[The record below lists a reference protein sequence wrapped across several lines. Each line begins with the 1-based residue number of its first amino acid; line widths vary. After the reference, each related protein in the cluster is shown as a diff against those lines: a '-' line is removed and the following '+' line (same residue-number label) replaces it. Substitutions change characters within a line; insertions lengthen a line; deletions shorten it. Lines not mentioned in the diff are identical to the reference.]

1 LAARPWPHGLK
12 AVPYKTAHLLSSKPF
27 MHHDPHRPLRDDV
40 RLLGGLLGETLR
52 RQEGEPLY
60 DRVERVRA
68 FAKRTRRSGID
79 ETRAERFATL
89 ASELRAIPVAS
100 AVPIARAFSHFLNL
114 ANVAEQHHRVRR
126 RRDYLRDPHAR
137 PQPGS
142 IEETLP
148 RLRAAGLAPD
158 ALHDAVCALKIGL
171 VITAHP
177 TEIMRRTLQHK
188 YNVIAAALAALD
200 RPDLTRVERDALIDT
215 LRREIAAAWETEEVR
230 RERPSPLDEVRS
242 ALAVFEETLW
252 DAIPQFLRALD
263 RTLALETGRGL
274 PLDAAPVRFGSW
286 IGGDRDGNPSVTPD
300 VTRRA
305 CLMARWT
312 ALTLYAKEI
321 EALRFDLSMTDATP
335 ELRALGGGAHEPY
348 RAVLRDVQHRLEHTR
363 HRVERS
369 LASEEP
375 TRPATDVPTAREE
388 FDTVE
393 QFAAPLRLCYES
405 LQRTGNGIIADGR
418 LADVIR
424 RIATFGLTLV
434 RLDVRQEADRHAEAL
449 DHLTRGMGA
458 GSYAEWTEDR
468 RVEFLVGALSADA
481 PIPAVSGPASEPV
494 ADVLA
499 TFRQIAAIHP
509 ESLGAYVI
517 TMAGQPS
524 DVLGVE
530 LLQRYAGVDPPL
542 RVVPLF
548 ETARDLRAAGG
559 VIQALLSNPWYR
571 DRVARSEGRQEV
583 MVGYSDSAKDVGR
596 LAAAWELYKA
606 QEAIVA
612 ASRQMAVPVTLFHGR
627 GGSVGRG
634 GGPTYVAIQ
643 SQPPGSVDGTLRV
656 TEQGE
661 MIHAKFGLP
670 GIALRTLEVY
680 TSATLEATLAEGA
693 PTEPA
698 WRDTM
703 ERLAA
708 AARAAYRRTVHDD
721 PQFREYFHFATPETE
736 LDALHIG
743 SRPARRK
750 TAGGLQALRAI
761 PWQFA
766 WTQTRL
772 LLPSW
777 LGVEDILGEGVT
789 PEDREICREM
799 YRAWPFFRSTLGLIE
814 MALAKADA
822 DIAAHY
828 DRFLV
833 PSDLRHLGDALRGRL
848 AGACDTVLAISGHAQ
863 LLEDNPVLRRS
874 IDVRN
879 PYVDPINLLQVELLR
894 RLRSAEKR
902 EADESETAWLRRAL
916 LVTINGI
923 AAGMRNTG

>member
-1 LAARPWPHGLK
+1 MPPD
-12 AVPYKTAHLLSSKPF
+12 
-27 MHHDPHRPLRDDV
+27 DPHQPLRDDV
-40 RLLGGLLGETLR
+40 RLLGALLGETLR
-52 RQEGEPLY
+52 RQEGEELY
-60 DRVERVRA
+60 ERVERVRA
-68 FAKRTRRSGID
+68 FAKRTRRSGMD
-79 ETRAERFATL
+79 ETRAERFAAL
-89 ASELRAIPVAS
+89 AGELGAIPVGS
-100 AVPIARAFSHFLNL
+100 AIPITRAFSHFLNL

-142 IEETLP
+142 LEETLP
-148 RLRAAGLAPD
+148 RLLAAGIAPE
-158 ALHDAVCALKIGL
+158 ALHDAVCALRIGL

-177 TEIMRRTLQHK
+177 TEIMRRTVQHK
-188 YNVIAAALAALD
+188 YNVIADALAELD
-200 RPDLTRVERDALIDT
+200 RPDLTVLERDALTDT

-252 DAIPQFLRALD
+252 DALPQFLRALD
-263 RTLALETGRGL
+263 RTLARETGRGL
-274 PLDAAPVRFGSW
+274 PLDAAPIRFGSW
-286 IGGDRDGNPSVTPD
+286 IGGDRDGNPSVTAD

-321 EALRFDLSMTDATP
+321 EALRFDLSMADATP
-335 ELRALGGGAHEPY
+335 ELRAAAGGAHEPY
-348 RAVLRDVQHRLEHTR
+348 RTVLREVQRRLEEMRRRAEHA
-363 HRVERS
+363 
-369 LASEEP
+369 LAP
-375 TRPATDVPTAREE
+375 QADGALPAAPVKEE
-388 FDTVE
+388 FDSAE

-405 LQRTGNGIIADGR
+405 LQRTGNGIIAEGR
-418 LADVIR
+418 LTDVIR
-424 RIATFGLTLV
+424 RIAAFGVTLV
-434 RLDVRQEADRHAEAL
+434 RLDVRQEADRHTEAV
-449 DHLTRGMGA
+449 DDVARRTGA
-458 GSYAEWTEDR
+458 GPYAEWPEDR
-468 RVEFLVGALSADA
+468 RVEFLLGALAGELS
-481 PIPAVSGPASEPV
+481 IPAGGDPPGEAV
-494 ADVLA
+494 AEVFA

-524 DVLGVE
+524 DVLAVE
-530 LLQRYAGVDPPL
+530 LLQRLAAVDPPL

-559 VIQALLSNPWYR
+559 VVQALLSIPSYR
-571 DRVARSEGRQEV
+571 ERVVRSEGRQEV

-612 ASRQMAVPVTLFHGR
+612 ASRQMGVPVTLFHGR

-661 MIHAKFGLP
+661 MIHAKFGLA

-680 TSATLEATLAEGA
+680 TSATLDATLATGT
-693 PTEPA
+693 PTEVA
-698 WRDTM
+698 WRETM

-721 PQFREYFHFATPETE
+721 PQFREYFRFATPEAE

-750 TAGGLQALRAI
+750 SAGGLQALRAI

-777 LGVEDILGEGVT
+777 LGVEALVGDDVT
-789 PEDREICREM
+789 AEDRAVSREM

-814 MALAKADA
+814 MALAKADT

-833 PSDLRHLGDALRGRL
+833 PSDLQHLGDALRSRL
-848 AGACDTVLAISGHAQ
+848 AGAIETVLTLSRHPQ
-863 LLEDNPVLRRS
+863 LLADNPVLRRS

-894 RLRSAEKR
+894 RLRSAEKCD
-902 EADESETAWLRRAL
+902 ADESETDLLRRAL

>member
-1 LAARPWPHGLK
+1 
-12 AVPYKTAHLLSSKPF
+12 
-27 MHHDPHRPLRDDV
+27 MHDDPHRPLRDDV
-40 RLLGGLLGETLR
+40 RRLGGLLGETLR

-60 DRVERVRA
+60 ERVERVRA

-79 ETRAERFATL
+79 ETRAERFAAL
-89 ASELRAIPVAS
+89 AGELRAIPVAS

-148 RLRAAGLAPD
+148 RLLAAGLSPD
-158 ALHDAVCALKIGL
+158 ALHEAVCSLRIGL

-188 YNVIAAALAALD
+188 YNVIAAALAGMD
-200 RPDLTRVERDALIDT
+200 RPDLTPLERDALTDT

-252 DAIPQFLRALD
+252 DALPQFLRALD

-312 ALTLYAKEI
+312 ALTLYAREI

-335 ELRALGGGAHEPY
+335 ELRALAGEAHEPY
-348 RAVLRDVQHRLEHTR
+348 RAVLRDVQHRLERTR
-363 HRVERS
+363 RLVERA
-369 LASEEP
+369 LAPEMDGAAAADV
-375 TRPATDVPTAREE
+375 TREREAFE
-388 FDTVE
+388 TVD

-405 LQRTGNGIIADGR
+405 LHRTGNGIIADGR
-418 LADVIR
+418 LADVMR

-434 RLDVRQEADRHAEAL
+434 RLDVRQEADRHTEAVDDL
-449 DHLTRGMGA
+449 ARRMGA
-458 GSYAEWTEDR
+458 GSYAEWPEER
-468 RVEFLVGALSADA
+468 RVEFLVGALSGGGPIA
-481 PIPAVSGPASEPV
+481 PAGSPASGAV

-499 TFRQIAAIHP
+499 TFRQMAAIHP

-517 TMAGQPS
+517 TMAGRPS
-524 DVLGVE
+524 DVLAVE
-530 LLQRYAGVDPPL
+530 LLQRWAGVDPPL

-548 ETARDLRAAGG
+548 ETARDLHAAGG
-559 VIQALLSNPWYR
+559 VVQALLSIPWYR
-571 DRVARSEGRQEV
+571 ERIARGGGRQEV

-693 PTEPA
+693 PTDPA
-698 WRDTM
+698 WRETM

-708 AARAAYRRTVHDD
+708 AARAAYRRTVYDD
-721 PQFREYFHFATPETE
+721 PQFREYFHFATPEAE

-750 TAGGLQALRAI
+750 TAGGLTALRAI

-777 LGVEDILGEGVT
+777 LGVEDILGDAVA
-789 PEDREICREM
+789 PEDRAICRTM
-799 YRAWPFFRSTLGLIE
+799 YREWPFFRSTLGLIE

-828 DRFLV
+828 DRSLV
-833 PSDLRHLGDALRGRL
+833 PSDLQHMGEGLRGRL
-848 AGACDTVLAISGHAQ
+848 SGAVDTVLAISGHAQ

-894 RLRSAEKR
+894 RLRGAEKR
-902 EADESETAWLRRAL
+902 DADESETDWLRRAL